1 MGHHI
6 FETFDADK
14 NSDLDLD
21 EFITLYE
28 EYFLCVIYLFIFI
41 FYVQLIPV
49 PTWLFSTQDKFSL

>member
-1 MGHHI
+1 MRHRGTGHHI

-41 FYVQLIPV
+41 FYVCMYV
-49 PTWLFSTQDKFSL
+49 SV

>member
-1 MGHHI
+1 MRHRGTGHHI

-14 NSDLDLD
+14 NSDLDLG

-41 FYVQLIPV
+41 FYV
-49 PTWLFSTQDKFSL
+49 

>member
-28 EYFLCVIYLFIFI
+28 EYFLV
-41 FYVQLIPV
+41 PV
-49 PTWLFSTQDKFSL
+49 NEASGNGPPHF